1 MLLGSV
7 FTLLV
12 HLPAL
17 ANFKPTITL
26 ILSHAIPR
34 LSGIYQF
41 HGTASILEQSRTS
54 TRSYHSQ
61 RPILKACTRTNSI
74 SNGSGPGSVALH
86 ITPVTR
92 RTMVDNTSLHPAT
105 QFPSV
110 GPRVES
116 RIPANSDSGD
126 PPGEMQASETAEM
139 REVRLDL
146 PTVTCVTHKK
156 THRSRCIISPPFQRR
171 RAQNRLAQQAFRAR
185 QKIRVEALENEWAQ
199 LRHLHEAL
207 NQACSQQAQE
217 IKQLQ
222 SRVDELLHNIEL
234 LKNSQEVE
242 RTWSSSPTTPEQQYP
257 QTNAMTLAEAE
268 LRNFFTEGGGA
279 EFPDF
284 PESYRS
290 HYTT

>member
-110 GPRVES
+110 GPRVER

-139 REVRLDL
+139 RE
-146 PTVTCVTHKK
+146 
-156 THRSRCIISPPFQRR
+156 RR

-290 HYTT
+290 YYTT